1 MDLGLKNKKALVTG
15 ASRGLGFAT
24 ALALSGEGAQVA
36 INARDAVRLQK
47 AAGEIM
53 RQTDGKIFAL
63 PGDLALPDLASS
75 LPLLAAEKLGG
86 LDILVVNSGGPPPG
100 RFEEFDDDA
109 WQKAINGLLMS
120 AVRLI
125 RAALPSLR
133 ASDSPSVLTVT
144 SYSIKQPIPNLVLSN
159 SIRAAV
165 AGLTKTLA
173 LELGPEGIRV
183 NSILPAWTE
192 TERVQELITDRARRS
207 GATPEEET
215 RKQAAESA
223 LGRMSKPEEFARAAA
238 FLCSPAA
245 SYLTGVML
253 PVDGGMYKGTF

>member
-36 INARDAVRLQK
+36 INARDAARLQT
-47 AAGEIM
+47 AAAEIM
-53 RQTDGKIFAL
+53 RQTGGKIFAL

-75 LPLLAAEKLGG
+75 LPVLAAEKLGG
-86 LDILVVNSGGPPPG
+86 LNILVVNSGGPPPG

-125 RAALPSLR
+125 RAALPTLR
-133 ASDSPSVLTVT
+133 ASSSPAVLTVT

-159 SIRAAV
+159 SVRAAV

-192 TERVQELITDRARRS
+192 TERVQELIADRGRRS

-215 RKQAAESA
+215 RKQAAESP
-223 LGRMSKPEEFARAAA
+223 LDRMAKPEEFARAAV

-253 PVDGGMYKGTF
+253 PVDGGMYKCTF